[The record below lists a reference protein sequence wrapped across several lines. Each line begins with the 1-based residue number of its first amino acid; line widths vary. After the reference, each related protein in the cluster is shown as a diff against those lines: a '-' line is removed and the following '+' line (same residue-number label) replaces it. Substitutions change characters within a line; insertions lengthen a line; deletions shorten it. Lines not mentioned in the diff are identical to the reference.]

1 MVGTVQRCRVG
12 ASSVASDPI
21 LKVSKIFFASERAS
35 CGGVMRPRS
44 PGAKAAS
51 KSPPCIQCLRLASGR
66 MEKRIKHI
74 SHSDQLFYKKNVIP
88 LLCSATD
95 SQICIQ
101 VLDFLRAEA
110 RLTD

>member
-1 MVGTVQRCRVG
+1 
-12 ASSVASDPI
+12 
-21 LKVSKIFFASERAS
+21 
-35 CGGVMRPRS
+35 
-44 PGAKAAS
+44 
-51 KSPPCIQCLRLASGR
+51 

-88 LLCSATD
+88 LLQCSATD

-110 RLTD
+110 RLTDLKMRTTKRARGHFFDGEPDGFGRLYVTRPFGLLASIANNSAGAL